1 MPLLEPNLAVFLH
14 ELWEKN
20 ILMLQNWAF
29 TSDLWWHTDSGCPRD
44 AKLEESVI
52 TQMLKHLTFN
62 NFFRKQMKN
71 DYCRRYLGKQ
81 TTEK

>member
-1 MPLLEPNLAVFLH
+1 MTRMEGLTWEEEKGVEFEYSQQDGVKGEVHIISVLWYYLLDE
-14 ELWEKN
+14 
-20 ILMLQNWAF
+20 
-29 TSDLWWHTDSGCPRD
+29 
-44 AKLEESVI
+44 KLEESVI
-52 TQMLKHLTFN
+52 TRMLKHLTFN